1 MDPVLVTSNKGKLR
15 EMRLLL
21 GARLESTDVDL
32 PEIQEI
38 EARKVAQDKA
48 RRAYGMIGRP
58 VLVED
63 SGLYIKALNNFPGAL
78 VKWLTMSVGNEGI
91 CRIVDCFDDR
101 SAYAEACLTLYDGGK
116 MRTFVGRVDGQIAK
130 EPRGE
135 KGFGWDAIFIMN
147 GKTTTF
153 AELETDEK
161 TRISHRGIATA
172 KLIEYLTDT
181 QD

>member
-1 MDPVLVTSNKGKLR
+1 M
-15 EMRLLL
+15 
-21 GARLESTDVDL
+21 
-32 PEIQEI
+32 
-38 EARKVAQDKA
+38 
-48 RRAYGMIGRP
+48 
-58 VLVED
+58 
-63 SGLYIKALNNFPGAL
+63 
-78 VKWLTMSVGNEGI
+78 
-91 CRIVDCFDDR
+91 
-101 SAYAEACLTLYDGGK
+101 
-116 MRTFVGRVDGQIAK
+116 DGQIAK